1 MNNTAIRE
9 RIKGA
14 GVFQWQ
20 VADQM
25 NISETTLCRM
35 LRKELPDDKREKIL
49 EAIEKV
55 KAGM

>member
-20 VADQM
+20 GADQM

>member
-1 MNNTAIRE
+1 MSNAIVRE
-9 RIKGA
+9 RIKSA
-14 GVFQWQ
+14 GIFQWQ
-20 VADQM
+20 IADQM

-55 KAGM
+55 RAGM